1 MTAQIDEDDRNEI
14 IKKKDR
20 KINLLED
27 KLAESES
34 IANEQNEYAKKLD
47 NLFKLWIIDDEEFV
61 FKDSNKQDE
70 NLEELKSETS
80 DM

>member
-20 KINLLED
+20 KINQLED
-27 KLAESES
+27 KLAFFES
-34 IANEQNEYAKKLD
+34 ITNEHDEYVKKLD
-47 NLFKLWIIDDEEFV
+47 NLFNFGIVDDEGFAI
-61 FKDSNKQDE
+61 KDSNKQDE
-70 NLEELKSETS
+70 NLEEVKSETS